1 VGQPCRRVVLPSD
14 EGPPLEVPATTA
26 VAAAPEAA
34 PVAAPEAATEAPATP
49 KKIRV
54 DESETKEKVLA
65 HHLGEEKKDDD
76 QEGDDNGGKR
86 TRLRIA
92 TLLLSILLL
101 HRTMPSLVGLT
112 RQNISSNGGSSNDKS
127 KTNPLTVRVK
137 ALLKRFGVA
146 ELCTPLC
153 DDAAAV
159 VATGGGGGGGRWLS
173 AGAGSAGDDQQQPQQ
188 LSQQQ
193 QFSNVASTVVRLV
206 RLSDQAAAVDR
217 DTAAED
223 KLVAAAHDDNGE
235 LGSDDRC

>member
-159 VATGGGGGGGRWLS
+159 VATGGGGGGRWLS

>member
-1 VGQPCRRVVLPSD
+1 
-14 EGPPLEVPATTA
+14 
-26 VAAAPEAA
+26 
-34 PVAAPEAATEAPATP
+34 
-49 KKIRV
+49 
-54 DESETKEKVLA
+54 
-65 HHLGEEKKDDD
+65 
-76 QEGDDNGGKR
+76 
-86 TRLRIA
+86 
-92 TLLLSILLL
+92 
-101 HRTMPSLVGLT
+101 MPSLVGLT

-159 VATGGGGGGGRWLS
+159 VATGGGGGGRWLS